1 LIRKERKM
9 NKPIKR
15 AAVIHDLCGVGK
27 AALTNV
33 IPVLATMG
41 IEVCPIPTIIL
52 STHTGGFNKPAIV
65 KLEDYISQA
74 VNHYKEI
81 DINFD
86 GIFVGYLGSI
96 ENVNETLVFL
106 EGVNKKNSMIVF
118 DPIFGDNGHFYS
130 NFDKSYSDNLKKL
143 AKYAFV
149 MTPNFTEA
157 CILAHED
164 IPDEINEEE
173 LLKISRQLHDLGCE
187 NIIITSVPLKDK
199 NKIGTSIYNGKLD
212 SIDLIICDRLEK
224 SYPGTGDIFTSVLTG
239 SLLNGFDLIKSTKK
253 SCTFVEEAIKIS
265 SQYDYPTKEGVLLE
279 KVLTCL
285 ND

>member
-1 LIRKERKM
+1 M

-15 AAVIHDLCGVGK
+15 AAVIHDLCGIGK

-41 IEVCPIPTIIL
+41 IEACPIPTIIL

-65 KLEDYISQA
+65 NLEGYISQA
-74 VNHYKEI
+74 VKHYKEEE
-81 DINFD
+81 INFE

-96 ENVNETLVFL
+96 ENINETLILL
-106 EGVNKKNSMIVF
+106 EAVNKENSMVIF

-130 NFDKSYSDNLKKL
+130 NFDKSYSDNLKEV
-143 AKYAFV
+143 AKYAHV

-157 CILAHED
+157 CILANEE
-164 IPDEINEEE
+164 ISDEINEEE
-173 LLKISRQLHDLGCE
+173 LLRVSRILHGLGCE

-199 NKIGTSIYNGKLD
+199 NKIGTSIYNGKKDL
-212 SIDLIICDRLEK
+212 IDLVICDRLEK

-239 SLLNGFDLIKSTKK
+239 SLLNGFDLKESTRK
-253 SCTFVEEAIKIS
+253 SCAFVEKAIKIS
-265 SQYDYPTKEGVLLE
+265 NQFDYPTKEGVLLE
-279 KVLTCL
+279 KALRSL
-285 ND
+285 NN

>member
-1 LIRKERKM
+1 M

-15 AAVIHDLCGVGK
+15 TAVIHDLCGIGK

-52 STHTGGFNKPAIV
+52 STHTGGFNKPTIV
-65 KLEDYISQA
+65 RLDGYISQA
-74 VNHYKEI
+74 FKHYKEE
-81 DINFD
+81 DINFE
-86 GIFVGYLGSI
+86 GIFIGYLGSI
-96 ENVNETLVFL
+96 ENINETLNLL
-106 EGVNKKNSMIVF
+106 EGVNQENSMIVF
-118 DPIFGDNGHFYS
+118 DPIFGDNGRFYS
-130 NFDKSYSDNLKKL
+130 NFDKSYSNKLKEL
-143 AKYAFV
+143 AKYAKV

-157 CILAHED
+157 CILAEEE
-164 IPDEINEEE
+164 IPDEINDEN
-173 LLKISRQLHDLGCE
+173 LLKLSRKLHDLGCE

-199 NKIGTSIYNGKLD
+199 NKIGTSIYNGNKDL
-212 SIDLIICDRLEK
+212 IDLIVCDRLEK

-239 SLLNGFDLIKSTKK
+239 SLLNGFDLKESTRK
-253 SCTFVEEAIKIS
+253 SCAFVEKTIEVS

-279 KVLTCL
+279 KALRSL

>member
-1 LIRKERKM
+1 M

-15 AAVIHDLCGVGK
+15 AAVIHDLCGIGK

-41 IEVCPIPTIIL
+41 IEACPIPTIIL

-65 KLEDYISQA
+65 KLEGYISQA
-74 VNHYKEI
+74 VNHYKEQGI
-81 DINFD
+81 SFE
-86 GIFVGYLGSI
+86 GIFIGYLGSI
-96 ENVNETLVFL
+96 ENINETLMLL
-106 EGVNKKNSMIVF
+106 EAVKNENSMIVF

-130 NFDKSYSDNLKKL
+130 NFDKSYSNKLKEL
-143 AKYAFV
+143 AKYAKV

-157 CILAHED
+157 CILAEEE
-164 IPDEINEEE
+164 IIDEIDDEK
-173 LLKISRQLHDLGCE
+173 LLKLSKKLHGLGCE

-199 NKIGTSIYNGKLD
+199 NKIGTSVYNGKK
-212 SIDLIICDRLEK
+212 DLIELIVCDRIEK
-224 SYPGTGDIFTSVLTG
+224 SYPGTGDIFTSVLIG
-239 SLLNGFDLIKSTKK
+239 SILNGFDLIESVKK
-253 SCTFVEEAIKIS
+253 SCKFVEKAIKTS

-279 KVLTCL
+279 KVLTTL

>member
-1 LIRKERKM
+1 M

-41 IEVCPIPTIIL
+41 IEPCPIPTIIL

-65 KLEDYISQA
+65 KLDGYISQA
-74 VNHYKEI
+74 IRHYEEEE
-81 DINFD
+81 INFE
-86 GIFVGYLGSI
+86 GIFIGYLGSI
-96 ENVNETLVFL
+96 ENINDTLNL
-106 EGVNKKNSMIVF
+106 LDGVDQENSIIVF
-118 DPIFGDNGHFYS
+118 DPIFGDNGRFYR
-130 NFDKSYSDNLKKL
+130 NFDKNYSNKLKEL
-143 AKYAFV
+143 AKYAKI

-157 CILAHED
+157 CILA
-164 IPDEINEEE
+164 EEE
-173 LLKISRQLHDLGCE
+173 IIDKINDENLLRLSRKLHGLGCE

-199 NKIGTSIYNGKLD
+199 NKIGTSIYNGKKDLM
-212 SIDLIICDRLEK
+212 DLIINDRLEK
-224 SYPGTGDIFTSVLTG
+224 SYPGTGDIFTSVLIG
-239 SLLNGFDLIKSTKK
+239 SLLNGFDLLESTKK
-253 SCTFVEEAIKIS
+253 SCEFVEKAIEVS

-279 KVLTCL
+279 KVLITL

>member
-1 LIRKERKM
+1 M

-65 KLEDYISQA
+65 KLEGYISQA
-74 VNHYKEI
+74 ANHYKEM

-86 GIFVGYLGSI
+86 GIFVGYLGSN
-96 ENVNETLVFL
+96 ENITETLTLL
-106 EGVNKKNSMIVF
+106 EAVNKENSMVIF

-130 NFDKSYSDNLKKL
+130 NFDKSYSDNLKEV
-143 AKYAFV
+143 AKYAHV

-157 CILAHED
+157 CILANEE
-164 IPDEINEEE
+164 ISDEINEEE
-173 LLKISRQLHDLGCE
+173 LLRVSRILHGLGCE

-199 NKIGTSIYNGKLD
+199 NKIGTSIYNGKKD
-212 SIDLIICDRLEK
+212 FIDLIICDRLEK

-239 SLLNGFDLIKSTKK
+239 SLLNGFDLIESTRK
-253 SCTFVEEAIKIS
+253 SCAFVEKTIEVS

-279 KVLTCL
+279 KALRSL
-285 ND
+285 NN

>member
-1 LIRKERKM
+1 M

-65 KLEDYISQA
+65 KLEGYISQA
-74 VNHYKEI
+74 ANHYKEI
-81 DINFD
+81 GINFD
-86 GIFVGYLGSI
+86 GIFVGYLGNN
-96 ENVNETLVFL
+96 ENITETLTLL
-106 EGVNKKNSMIVF
+106 EAVNKENSMVIF

-130 NFDKSYSDNLKKL
+130 NFDKSYSDNLKEV
-143 AKYAFV
+143 AKYAHV

-157 CILAHED
+157 CILANEE
-164 IPDEINEEE
+164 ISDEINEEE
-173 LLKISRQLHDLGCE
+173 LLRISRILHGLGCE

-199 NKIGTSIYNGKLD
+199 NKIGTSIYNGKKDL
-212 SIDLIICDRLEK
+212 IDLIICDRLEK

-239 SLLNGFDLIKSTKK
+239 SLLNGFDLKESTRK
-253 SCTFVEEAIKIS
+253 SCAFVEKAIKIS
-265 SQYDYPTKEGVLLE
+265 NQFDYPTKEGVLLE
-279 KVLTCL
+279 KALRSL
-285 ND
+285 NN